1 MGDPVRIDY
10 SANIRW
16 SKKIDPQEDA
26 VEVAQ
31 LLGVTADEAA
41 QMTAEEI
48 VDALGDLDDNALTP
62 LGISAFV
69 DGDVESDLDESSI
82 KVDNVAALSAL

>member
-41 QMTAEEI
+41 QMSAEEI
-48 VDALGDLDDNALTP
+48 VDALGELDDNALTP
-62 LGISAFV
+62 LGISSFV
-69 DGDVESDLDESSI
+69 DGDFESELDESSV

>member
-10 SANIRW
+10 SANVRW

-31 LLGVTADEAA
+31 LLGITADEAA
-41 QMTAEEI
+41 QMTSEE
-48 VDALGDLDDNALTP
+48 VVEALGELDDNALKP
-62 LGISAFV
+62 LGISSFV
-69 DGDVESDLDESSI
+69 EGSVDAELDESSVI
-82 KVDNVAALSAL
+82 VDNVAALSAL